1 MTKLENYQRGFILT
15 ENQKEY
21 ILEESRIFW
30 NKLSVLLLNAERT
43 KQDVAKRI
51 FKEYGSD

>member
-43 KQDVAKRI
+43 KQALARKVFIDKT
-51 FKEYGSD
+51 